1 MLFIIFQLWKCFQI
15 RLQLSVKKNFQL
27 GRKLYDIVWIAIEV
41 DGGESCANDEKTQRE
56 TLFKT
61 LELLGAILTF

>member
-1 MLFIIFQLWKCFQI
+1 MLFIIFKLWKCFQI
-15 RLQLSVKKNFQL
+15 RLQLSVKKNCQL

-41 DGGESCANDEKTQRE
+41 DGGESWANDEETQRE

-61 LELLGAILTF
+61 PEFLGAILTF